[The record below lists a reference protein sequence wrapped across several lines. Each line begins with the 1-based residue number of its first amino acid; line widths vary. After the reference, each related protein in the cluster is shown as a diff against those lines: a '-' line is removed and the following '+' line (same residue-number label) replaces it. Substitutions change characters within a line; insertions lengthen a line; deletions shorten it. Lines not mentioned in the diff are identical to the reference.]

1 MSQEKIYEAI
11 SSVMADIGAVGK
23 NDVNKTQGFKYRGI
37 DAVMNAL
44 NPAMVKHKVFCV
56 PEILEQQREERTSKQ
71 GSVLIYSVCKIR
83 YKFFTTDGSF
93 VEAVTIGEGMD
104 SGDKATNKA
113 MAIAFKY
120 ACFQVFCIPTE
131 EMTDPDGEN
140 HELDNENNS
149 GNKNNSAPIE
159 KATEAQI
166 KAIKTICG
174 KHKVSLDALYSSNNL
189 MEETLTKKQ
198 ASDLLR
204 SMNAKYGGN

>member
-1 MSQEKIYEAI
+1 
-11 SSVMADIGAVGK
+11 
-23 NDVNKTQGFKYRGI
+23 
-37 DAVMNAL
+37 
-44 NPAMVKHKVFCV
+44 
-56 PEILEQQREERTSKQ
+56 
-71 GSVLIYSVCKIR
+71 
-83 YKFFTTDGSF
+83 
-93 VEAVTIGEGMD
+93 
-104 SGDKATNKA
+104 

-166 KAIKTICG
+166 KAIKNICG

-204 SMNAKYGGN
+204 SLNAKYGGN